1 MANDDLIEQFN
12 RDGYLA
18 IENAFDADEVT
29 RMRREADAVL
39 ELIVNSSAAHRRRS
53 RRLDILEY
61 EPGRQMVVKI
71 QPVNDLS
78 LNLTEVSAD
87 ERLLGPMRAV
97 MGDEPVLMEEKL
109 NYKQPLLD
117 RVEGFEMSGRL
128 SDGWGMH
135 SDWAYYKAQNYPSSI
150 ISSAISLDDCSE
162 DSGPLHVWPG
172 SHKQDLPHHQK
183 EGGGLAVEPGLI
195 DPDGG
200 IDLLVP
206 AGTVMLFSSMLI
218 HNSRPNRSGKPRRL
232 MIYSHYPQ
240 AANMGIDVRNGPTR
254 LAESPYEWEYIRRR
268 ERGEVQ
274 DTFKAPTY

>member
-1 MANDDLIEQFN
+1 MTDADLIDQFN
-12 RDGYLA
+12 RDGYIA

-29 RMRREADAVL
+29 RMRSEADVVL
-39 ELIVNSSAAHRRRS
+39 ELMVNSSAANRRRS

-61 EPGRQMVVKI
+61 APGRQMVVKV
-71 QPVNDLS
+71 QPINDLS
-78 LNLTEVSAD
+78 LYLAEVSAD
-87 ERLLGPMRAV
+87 ERLLAPLRSA

-109 NYKQPLLD
+109 NYKQPLRD

-135 SDWAYYKAQNYPSSI
+135 SDWAHYKAQDYPPSI
-150 ISSAISLDDCSE
+150 ISSAISLDDCTE
-162 DSGPLHVWPG
+162 ESGPIRVWPG
-172 SHKQDLPHHQK
+172 SHEEHIPHRRM
-183 EGGGLAVEPGLI
+183 EGGGLSVEPGSI

-240 AANMGIDVRNGPTR
+240 GANMGIDIRNGPTR

-274 DTFKAPTY
+274 DAFKAPTY

>member
-1 MANDDLIEQFN
+1 MTDADLIDQFN
-12 RDGYLA
+12 RDGYIA

-29 RMRREADAVL
+29 RMRSEADVVL
-39 ELIVNSSAAHRRRS
+39 ELMVNSSAANRRRS

-61 EPGRQMVVKI
+61 APGRQMVVKV
-71 QPVNDLS
+71 QPINDLS
-78 LNLTEVSAD
+78 LYLAEVSAD
-87 ERLLGPMRAV
+87 ERLLAPLRSAMD
-97 MGDEPVLMEEKL
+97 DEPVLMEEKL
-109 NYKQPLLD
+109 NYKQPLRD

-135 SDWAYYKAQNYPSSI
+135 SDWAHYKAQDYPPSI
-150 ISSAISLDDCSE
+150 ISSAISLDDCTE
-162 DSGPLHVWPG
+162 ESGPIRVWPG
-172 SHKQDLPHHQK
+172 SHEEHIPHRRM
-183 EGGGLAVEPGLI
+183 EGGGLSVEPGSG

-240 AANMGIDVRNGPTR
+240 GANMGNDIRNGPTR

-274 DTFKAPTY
+274 DAFKAPTY

>member
-1 MANDDLIEQFN
+1 MTDTTPIEQFK

-18 IENAFDADEVT
+18 IESAFNADEVD

-39 ELIVNSSAAHRRRS
+39 ELIINSSAAHRRRS

-61 EPGRQMVVKI
+61 APGRQMVVKI
-71 QPVNDLS
+71 QPINDLS
-78 LNLTEVSAD
+78 LYLSEVSAD
-87 ERLLGPMRAV
+87 ERLLAPMRAA

-109 NYKQPLLD
+109 NYKQPLPD
-117 RVEGFEMSGRL
+117 RIEGFKMSGRL

-135 SDWAYYKAQNYPSSI
+135 SDWAYYKAQDYPPSI
-150 ISSAISLDDCSE
+150 ISSAISLDDCTE
-162 DSGPLHVWPG
+162 ESGPLRVWPG
-172 SHKQDLPHHQK
+172 SHQEHLPHRQK
-183 EGGGLAVEPGLI
+183 PGGGLSVEPGLI

-200 IDLLVP
+200 VDLLVP

-232 MIYSHYPQ
+232 MIYSHYPRS
-240 AANMGIDVRNGPTR
+240 ADMGIDVRNGPTR

-268 ERGEVQ
+268 ERGQVQ
-274 DTFKAPTY
+274 DAFKAPTY